1 MQEGSSHD
9 FPDGEIFFIELLL
22 FFCQSLYLAKDER
35 HAVTQAMSKSLGL
48 RKCQISY
55 IIHSFVFISI
65 MCTLIFR
72 AFQIKTHFR
81 TARYGIYILLHWIIR
96 LAGLTNR
103 TNKIGGVI
111 HTSVCNGSRHN
122 CCYHISWNSSM
133 AAVIDEKIV
142 RGHTLIILSPCHQGN
157 HYILTP
163 RKYYLQYKQK
173 YDRLNRFGRLFVM
186 AGSLPCI
193 FW

>member
-1 MQEGSSHD
+1 
-9 FPDGEIFFIELLL
+9 
-22 FFCQSLYLAKDER
+22 
-35 HAVTQAMSKSLGL
+35 
-48 RKCQISY
+48 
-55 IIHSFVFISI
+55 
-65 MCTLIFR
+65 
-72 AFQIKTHFR
+72 
-81 TARYGIYILLHWIIR
+81 
-96 LAGLTNR
+96 
-103 TNKIGGVI
+103 
-111 HTSVCNGSRHN
+111 
-122 CCYHISWNSSM
+122 M

-173 YDRLNRFGRLFVM
+173 YDRLNRFGRLFVK

>member
-1 MQEGSSHD
+1 MCMQEGSSHD

-72 AFQIKTHFR
+72 AFQTKTHFR
-81 TARYGIYILLHWIIR
+81 TA
-96 LAGLTNR
+96 
-103 TNKIGGVI
+103 
-111 HTSVCNGSRHN
+111 
-122 CCYHISWNSSM
+122 
-133 AAVIDEKIV
+133 
-142 RGHTLIILSPCHQGN
+142 
-157 HYILTP
+157 
-163 RKYYLQYKQK
+163 
-173 YDRLNRFGRLFVM
+173 
-186 AGSLPCI
+186 
-193 FW
+193 

>member
-22 FFCQSLYLAKDER
+22 FFANLS
-35 HAVTQAMSKSLGL
+35 
-48 RKCQISY
+48 IS
-55 IIHSFVFISI
+55 
-65 MCTLIFR
+65 
-72 AFQIKTHFR
+72 
-81 TARYGIYILLHWIIR
+81 G
-96 LAGLTNR
+96 
-103 TNKIGGVI
+103 
-111 HTSVCNGSRHN
+111 
-122 CCYHISWNSSM
+122 NSSM